1 MVTSEIKE
9 KISREHPYEDA
20 CKLLKIAPVANYKS
34 YKLSDETRNFIKLET
49 VAKALNQGWKPD
61 LSERSTVRHY
71 PWAYVYT
78 DDRKTDKSAGLLRL
92 FSVNGLGYSYAAV
105 GTSLEI
111 QNEELC
117 QYFMEICKKE
127 IVIHLTRKDE
137 AEKYEFRF

>member
-20 CKLLKIAPVANYKS
+20 CKLLKVAPVANYKS

-49 VAKALNQGWKPD
+49 VAKALNQEWKPD
-61 LSERSTVRHY
+61 LSERSTVRYY

-78 DDRKTDKSAGLLRL
+78 DNRKTDKSAGLLYL
-92 FSVNGLGYSYAAV
+92 YSASGVGYSEAIV

-111 QNEELC
+111 QDRELC

-127 IVIHLTRKDE
+127 LVIHFTGKDE
-137 AEKYEFRF
+137 AEKYKFRF

>member
-61 LSERSTVRHY
+61 LSKRSTVRYY
-71 PWAYVYT
+71 PWVYVYT
-78 DDRKTDKSAGLLRL
+78 DNKETNKYIGLLYL
-92 FSVNGLGYSYAAV
+92 NSSHGFGGSVIHMGV
-105 GTSLEI
+105 SLEI
-111 QNEELC
+111 QSVELC
-117 QYFMEICKKE
+117 QYFIEICKKE
-127 IVIHLTRKDE
+127 LIIHLTGKDE
-137 AEKYEFRF
+137 AERYEFRF

>member
-61 LSERSTVRHY
+61 LSERSTVRY
-71 PWAYVYT
+71 CSWAYVYT
-78 DDRKTDKSAGLLRL
+78 DNRKTDKSAGLLCL
-92 FSVNGLGYSYAAV
+92 FSYNGVGFSTATV

-111 QNEELC
+111 RDRELC
-117 QYFMEICKKE
+117 RYFMEICKKE
-127 IVIHLTRKDE
+127 LVIHFTGKDE

>member
-49 VAKALNQGWKPD
+49 VAKVLNQGWKPN
-61 LSERSTVRHY
+61 LSKRDTIRY
-71 PWAYVYT
+71 FPWAYVCT
-78 DDRKTDKSAGLLRL
+78 DSRKTDKSAGLLYLR
-92 FSVNGLGYSYAAV
+92 SNLGVGGSGATV

-111 QNEELC
+111 QNRELC

-127 IVIHLTRKDE
+127 LVIHFTGKDE

>member
-61 LSERSTVRHY
+61 LSERSTVRYY

-78 DDRKTDKSAGLLRL
+78 DNRKTDKSAGLLY
-92 FSVNGLGYSYAAV
+92 LGSSGALGGSYAGV

-111 QNEELC
+111 RNRELC
-117 QYFMEICKKE
+117 QYFIEICKKE
-127 IVIHLTRKDE
+127 IIFHLTGKDE
-137 AEKYEFRF
+137 ADKYEFRF

>member
-9 KISREHPYEDA
+9 KISREHPYKDA
-20 CKLLKIAPVANYKS
+20 CKLLKVAPVANYKS

-49 VAKALNQGWKPD
+49 VAKALNQGWKSD
-61 LSERSTVRHY
+61 LSERSTVRYY

-78 DDRKTDKSAGLLRL
+78 DNRKTDKSAGLLHLSSR
-92 FSVNGLGYSYAAV
+92 NTLGYSHAGV

-111 QNEELC
+111 QNKELC

-127 IVIHLTRKDE
+127 IIIHLTGKDE